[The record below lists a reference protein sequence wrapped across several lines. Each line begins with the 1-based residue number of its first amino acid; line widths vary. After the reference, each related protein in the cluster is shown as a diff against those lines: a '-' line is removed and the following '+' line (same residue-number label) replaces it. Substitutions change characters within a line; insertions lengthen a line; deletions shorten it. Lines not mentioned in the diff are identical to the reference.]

1 MEQIILRELKED
13 ELYIIGSGGFVS
25 DAVMWFLGACFITPG
40 KTALD
45 GHANDLFDY

>member
-1 MEQIILRELKED
+1 MKDLKEN
-13 ELYIIGSGGFVS
+13 ELYTIVGGGVIT

-45 GHANDLFDY
+45 GHANDLYDY